1 MASKGSMVP
10 DRRVTNKEEAMKKL
24 LAICFASSLL
34 MLGAAWA
41 QDAAQTDPMK
51 KSDTMS
57 DTKAKATKVAGKIS
71 DDGKSFVSDGDSKT
85 WAIENPDAVKG
96 HEGHHVIL
104 TAQVDAD
111 KSEVHVKSLKMAK
124 AAGEMAK

>member
-1 MASKGSMVP
+1 MVP
-10 DRRVTNKEEAMKKL
+10 DRRVTNKGGKAMKKL
-24 LAICFASSLL
+24 LAICFAGSLL

-41 QDAAQTDPMK
+41 QDAAQTDTMK

-71 DDGKSFVSDGDSKT
+71 DDGKTFVSDSDSKT
-85 WAIENPDAVKG
+85 WAIENPEAVKG
-96 HEGHHVIL
+96 HEGHHVVL

-124 AAGEMAK
+124 AADAAK

>member
-1 MASKGSMVP
+1 MASKAAMVP

-24 LAICFASSLL
+24 LAICFAGSLL

-41 QDAAQTDPMK
+41 QYAAQTDTMK
-51 KSDTMS
+51 KNDTMS
-57 DTKAKATKVAGKIS
+57 DTKSKATKVAGKIS
-71 DDGKSFVSDGDSKT
+71 DDGKTFVSDSDSKT

-96 HEGHHVIL
+96 HEGHHVVL

-124 AAGEMAK
+124 AAEAAK

>member
-1 MASKGSMVP
+1 
-10 DRRVTNKEEAMKKL
+10 MKKL
-24 LAICFASSLL
+24 FAICFAGSLL

-41 QDAAQTDPMK
+41 QDAAQTDTMK
-51 KSDTMS
+51 KTDTMS
-57 DTKAKATKVAGKIS
+57 DTKAKAAKVTGKIS
-71 DDGKSFVSDGDSKT
+71 DDGKSFVSDTDSKT
-85 WAIENPDAVKG
+85 WTINNPEAVKG
-96 HEGHHVIL
+96 HEGHHVTL

>member
-1 MASKGSMVP
+1 
-10 DRRVTNKEEAMKKL
+10 MKKL
-24 LAICFASSLL
+24 LAICFAGSLL
-34 MLGAAWA
+34 MLGTAWA

-71 DDGKSFVSDGDSKT
+71 DDGKSFVSDSDSKT
-85 WAIENPDAVKG
+85 WAIENPEAVKG
-96 HEGHHVIL
+96 HEGHHVVL

-124 AAGEMAK
+124 AADAAK

>member
-1 MASKGSMVP
+1 MVP
-10 DRRVTNKEEAMKKL
+10 DRRVTNKGGKAMKKL
-24 LAICFASSLL
+24 LAICFAGSLL

-41 QDAAQTDPMK
+41 QDAAQTDTMK
-51 KSDTMS
+51 KNDTMS

-71 DDGKSFVSDGDSKT
+71 DDGKTFVSDSDSKT

-96 HEGHHVIL
+96 HEGHHVVL

-124 AAGEMAK
+124 AADAAK